1 MSILSKSK
9 IKIFQSCPRRLWL
22 SKFNPELEVKNP
34 QMELIARRGTE
45 FGEAV
50 LSDFPNGKLVKTLN
64 TDEALKL
71 TADIFNGFAAGSSAV
86 PIFEGAFLFDD
97 VVVRVDI
104 MNPIIIEDEL
114 LWELIEVKS
123 GQIEVEKNGKL
134 IRSPKFDEYLFDA
147 ASQKYIVE
155 NSGVKL
161 SSVKLGVPNKD
172 FVYQEKGNFLGLLKC
187 YDITVEA
194 EKLQSQ
200 FSEIISAA
208 KHIYTLGE
216 PPRETIDSKCTACG
230 FIEYCSD
237 TKTKESDSLIRVPT
251 WYLGGSPNVKRVQ
264 EAMSYS
270 RDLADLSDELLP
282 EKKFR
287 EMKLI
292 AENKKDTYIDQLLVD
307 HLNSQPWPRY
317 FLDYEFLST
326 PLPIWLGSS
335 PSTTIPY
342 QYSIHKWSGPDEV
355 QIEHFEFLAESDSDP
370 RQNLAKSLI
379 SSINDGAPIYTWS
392 GKGVEGPV
400 TAKLIEFVDTD
411 MQKEKLQRI
420 SNSCVENDLLPWF
433 REYFYTLGMHGQSI
447 KQICKYFL
455 PSNPY
460 DMLNTKN
467 GVDAMDGYEKY
478 LKAASTVEK
487 DLIKKDLL
495 DYCRVDTEAM
505 ILVWRH
511 ILAQPQSVFS

>member
-22 SKFNPELEVKNP
+22 SKFKSELEVKNP
-34 QMELIARRGTE
+34 QMDLIARRGTE
-45 FGEAV
+45 FGEVV

-64 TDEALKL
+64 TDEALEL
-71 TADIFNGFAAGSSAV
+71 TADIFKGFASGASV
-86 PIFEGAFLFDD
+86 LPVFEGAFLFDD

-104 MNPIIIEDEL
+104 MNPVIVNQEL
-114 LWELIEVKS
+114 LWDLIEVKS
-123 GQIEVEKNGKL
+123 GQIEVVKNGKL
-134 IRSPKFDEYLFDA
+134 VRSSKFEEYLSDA
-147 ASQKYIVE
+147 ASQQYIVE

-161 SSVKLGVPNKD
+161 NSVKLGVPNKD
-172 FVYQEKGNFLGLLKC
+172 FVYQERGNYSGLLKC

-194 EKLQSQ
+194 KKIQEK

-208 KHIYTLGE
+208 KHIYTLSE
-216 PPRETIDSKCTACG
+216 APEEVIDSKCATCG

-237 TKTKESDSLIRVPT
+237 TKTKESDASIRIPT

-270 RDLADLSDELLP
+270 RDLADIDDELLP

-292 AENKKDTYIDQLLVD
+292 AENKKDIYIDQLLFD
-307 HLNSQPWPRY
+307 HLSSQPWPRY

-342 QYSIHKWSGPDEV
+342 QYSIHKWSGPGDL
-355 QIEHFEFLAESDSDP
+355 QLTHFEFIAESDIDP
-370 RQNLAKSLI
+370 RWELARSLI
-379 SSINDGAPIYTWS
+379 ASIEDGPPIYTWS
-392 GKGVEGPV
+392 GKGVEGPI
-400 TAKLIEFVDTD
+400 TEKLIDFVETD
-411 MQKEKLQRI
+411 EQKERLQRI

-433 REYFYTLGMHGQSI
+433 RDYFYTLGMHGQSI

-460 DMLNTKN
+460 DTLNTKN
-467 GVDAMDGYEKY
+467 GVDAMDGYEKF
-478 LKAASTVEK
+478 LRAPSAVEK
-487 DLIKKDLL
+487 QLIKKDLL
-495 DYCRVDTEAM
+495 DYCGVDTEAM
-505 ILVWRH
+505 ILIWRH
-511 ILAQPQSVFS
+511 ILAQPKSIFS